1 MNQIMR
7 IFKNKLIWKNVHR
20 TFSFNQKSTN
30 QHLIILPS
38 VKEALKSRKSAV
50 VALESTIITHGMPYP
65 ENIQTALEVEE
76 VVRSKGAVP
85 ATIGVVD
92 GTIHIGMDKST
103 LHKMASCKNALKL
116 SRHNLAEAVSK
127 TLSGGTTVAATMM
140 LAKQCGI
147 EVFVTGGIGGV
158 HKGGHNSMDISCD
171 LRELGRNDVTVV
183 CAGVKSILDIG
194 RTLEYLETEGV
205 SVATFGSDLFPAFF
219 TPSSG
224 FKSPIRLDDVEQVTS
239 FIRAHKKI
247 GVGSGVLLAVP
258 VPDHLSTSAQVV
270 QEATDQSLREASAQ
284 NITGNDVTPF
294 VLRRVNDI
302 TKGASLQTNISLI
315 KHNAEIGSLIAVKM
329 NKDEKRH
336 KRPVVIGGSNVDVMT
351 VSNDEKI
358 IKFGASNRASISLS
372 SGGVGRNI
380 AGGILLQISDLI
392 CKC

>member
-1 MNQIMR
+1 
-7 IFKNKLIWKNVHR
+7 
-20 TFSFNQKSTN
+20 
-30 QHLIILPS
+30 
-38 VKEALKSRKSAV
+38 
-50 VALESTIITHGMPYP
+50 
-65 ENIQTALEVEE
+65 
-76 VVRSKGAVP
+76 
-85 ATIGVVD
+85 
-92 GTIHIGMDKST
+92 
-103 LHKMASCKNALKL
+103 
-116 SRHNLAEAVSK
+116 
-127 TLSGGTTVAATMM
+127 
-140 LAKQCGI
+140 
-147 EVFVTGGIGGV
+147 VFVTGGIGGV

-329 NKDEKRH
+329 NKDEKTH
-336 KRPVVIGGSNVDVMT
+336 KRPV
-351 VSNDEKI
+351 
-358 IKFGASNRASISLS
+358 
-372 SGGVGRNI
+372 GVTWM
-380 AGGILLQISDLI
+380 
-392 CKC
+392 